1 MANRLTAVILK
12 GDDFQESVSK
22 LHNTEPTVVDN
33 RIKSEIKHDEYGKF
47 YVTLL
52 AAVKYPPSQFK
63 DPQSG
68 EANGAPTCTF
78 EKIPEK
84 ILNDI
89 RQNTQLSD
97 EYKEYLVNMF
107 EEANTSYDGFVEMM
121 NQYYQDDIAWGMEN
135 ASTLFNDE
143 DEYTPGDE
151 ASDKFWAKSRKSR
164 EFLKYP
170 KTSKEKGA
178 PLDRTKDPTI
188 PLKFKYY
195 QQFEDNKPVGPEK
208 YIQGVRGFYVYRLEG
223 EEYDDFDNLTL
234 DQPEESEDE
243 EDDEEVKEDE
253 EESEEAS
260 EEGDDED
267 RPPFEEVVQRYEANV
282 ERTVDG
288 VKTFLRYNDVVAVTF
303 ELQKTFG
310 PDNAFVSTSGIIRLV
325 KKFETF
331 KLLSNR
337 LDVDEEID
345 PFVRINRKRGVRQQ
359 TLHFQEEDGEE
370 HVEEVG

>member
-12 GDDFQESVSK
+12 GDDFQESVGK
-22 LHNTEPTVVDN
+22 LNNTAPAVVDN
-33 RIKSEIKHDEYGKF
+33 RVKSEIKHDEFGKF

-52 AAVKYPPSQFK
+52 AAVKYPPSQYK
-63 DPQSG
+63 DPVSG

-89 RQNTQLSD
+89 RQNAQLSD
-97 EYKEYLVNMF
+97 DYKEHLVTMF

-121 NQYYQDDIAWGMEN
+121 NQYTTDDVSWGMEH
-135 ASTLFNDE
+135 SDTLFNDE

-151 ASDKFWAKSRKSR
+151 ASDKFWTKSRRSR
-164 EFLKYP
+164 EFLRYP
-170 KTSKEKGA
+170 KVSKEKNA
-178 PLDRTKDPTI
+178 PLDRTKDPTV

-195 QQFEDNKPVGPEK
+195 QNFEDNKAVGSEK
-208 YIQGVRGFYVYRLEG
+208 FIQGIRGFYVYRLEG
-223 EEYDDFDNLTL
+223 EEYDDFDNLEL
-234 DQPEESEDE
+234 DQPEDVEES
-243 EDDEEVKEDE
+243 DDEEAKEG
-253 EESEEAS
+253 EESEESEEGS
-260 EEGDDED
+260 EEGDDDDEQA
-267 RPPFEEVVQRYEANV
+267 PFQEVVQRYKATV
-282 ERTVDG
+282 EPTVDG

-310 PDNAFVSTSGIIRLV
+310 PDNAFISTSGVIRLV

-337 LDVDEEID
+337 LDVDEELD

-359 TLHFQEEDGEE
+359 TQHFQDEDA
-370 HVEEVG
+370 VEEVS